1 MKTSNRRKFT
11 SLVLIFAMVV
21 SFYVPGVAKAE
32 NTVPKYMKCTVRVA
46 APYDEYYN
54 SYGVTLYHDGD
65 EDDLADDFGIGLPTD
80 MSDAKLNEKTGVM
93 QYYTAARALAK
104 AIRNFI
110 MTQKGIEDKAEANK
124 LMKNYIDVGTSQYG
138 MFINGLSAYGEK
150 WNDGA
155 FKDPTVGGT
164 SNDGYWSFLAD
175 GMYSDYGISGT
186 YVDTYTD
193 LEFLWV
199 PDTYKGKEFT
209 GYGTVNFENSGTQLV
224 GKDITGTVERKVF
237 VFDESGKSDTKYE
250 PAVGARVEIRGADGE
265 GVLDEAVTDAKGQF
279 KVNRSEAGDYKIMV
293 YDEATNEAG
302 QTYSKMSNTV
312 GWVTFR
318 EKPKAP
324 TNVKVKAKKSKAKKK
339 TITVTWKKVDDWD
352 ATYQV
357 YVSKKKKSGY
367 KKVKQIADKNKVTFK
382 RAKGTYYVKV
392 RNANLYEYGE
402 DEDYHV
408 VGFYSSFTKPVKI
421 KVK

>member
-1 MKTSNRRKFT
+1 MKTSNRRKFA

-21 SFYVPGVAKAE
+21 SIYVPGVAKAE
-32 NTVPKYMKCTVRVA
+32 NTVPMYMKCTVRVA

-54 SYGVTLYHDGD
+54 SYDVTLRHDGD

-80 MSDAKLNEKTGVM
+80 MSDAKLNEETGVM

-104 AIRNFI
+104 AIRDFI
-110 MTQKGIEDKAEANK
+110 MFKTGIEDKAEANK
-124 LMKNYIDVGTSQYG
+124 LMKNYIDVSTSQYG
-138 MFINGLSAYGEK
+138 LSLNGLSAYGEK

-155 FKDPTVGGT
+155 FKDSTVGGT
-164 SNDGYWSFLAD
+164 IFVDGYWAFLAD
-175 GMYSDYGISGT
+175 GMYSDNGISGT

-199 PDTYKGKEFT
+199 PISGFT
-209 GYGTVNFENSGTQLV
+209 GYGTVNFENSGIQLV

-237 VFDESGKSDTKYE
+237 DYDESGKVSDTRFE
-250 PAVGARVEIRGADGE
+250 PVVGARVEIRGADGE
-265 GVLDEAVTDAKGQF
+265 GVLTEAVTDANGQF
-279 KVNRSEAGDYKIMV
+279 KVNQSEAGEYKIMV

-312 GWVTFR
+312 GWVSFR

-339 TITVTWKKVDDWD
+339 TITVTWKKVDDWN

-392 RNANLYEYGE
+392 RNANLHEYGE

>member
-11 SLVLIFAMVV
+11 SLVLIFAMVL

-54 SYGVTLYHDGD
+54 SYDVTLCHDGD

-80 MSDAKLNEKTGVM
+80 MSDAKLNEETGVM

-110 MTQKGIEDKAEANK
+110 MFKTGNEDKAEANK
-124 LMKNYIDVGTSQYG
+124 LMKNYIDCDPNSTYG
-138 MFINGLSAYGEK
+138 FYLKSLSAYGEK

-164 SNDGYWSFLAD
+164 SFVDGYWAILAD
-175 GMYSDYGISGT
+175 GIYAGGLSETFI
-186 YVDTYTD
+186 DTYTD
-193 LEFLWV
+193 IEVLWV
-199 PDTYKGKEFT
+199 PMSGFT

-224 GKDITGTVERKVF
+224 GKDLTGTVERKVF
-237 VFDESGKSDTKYE
+237 SFDESGKVSDTKYE

-265 GVLDEAVTDAKGQF
+265 GVLKEVVTDANGQF

-367 KKVKQIADKNKVTFK
+367 KKVKQIIDKNKVTFK

-392 RNANLYEYGE
+392 RNANLHEYGE